1 MEEFRELKED
11 SNYLI
16 YNDGRLFSKKV
27 NRFLKGKIDNVGY
40 RVYSLAIMNEQTGKK
55 GKMLYSHRL
64 VAEYFLPN
72 PNNLTIVHHKDENKL
87 NNKVD
92 NLEWTTAKG
101 NYQEYLKN
109 IYLMKSGFQ

>member
-40 RVYSLAIMNEQTGKK
+40 RV
-55 GKMLYSHRL
+55 
-64 VAEYFLPN
+64 
-72 PNNLTIVHHKDENKL
+72 
-87 NNKVD
+87 
-92 NLEWTTAKG
+92 
-101 NYQEYLKN
+101 
-109 IYLMKSGFQ
+109 